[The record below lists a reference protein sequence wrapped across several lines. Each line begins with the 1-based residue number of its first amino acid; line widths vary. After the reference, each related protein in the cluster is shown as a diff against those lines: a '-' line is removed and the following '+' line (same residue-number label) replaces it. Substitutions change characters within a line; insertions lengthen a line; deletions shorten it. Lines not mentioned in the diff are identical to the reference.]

1 MWPRALNLDF
11 SAMSRFPLQR
21 GHFGRRRLSVAKA
34 LDPSRHADWTI
45 IFDLLDVPS
54 PNPAVVNVNVV
65 YGVTA
70 TIA

>member
-1 MWPRALNLDF
+1 LNLDS

-21 GHFGRRRLSVAKA
+21 GHFGRRRLSVANA
-34 LDPSRHADWTI
+34 LDLSRHADWTI

-54 PNPAVVNVNVV
+54 LNPAGANLDVV

-70 TIA
+70 TTA